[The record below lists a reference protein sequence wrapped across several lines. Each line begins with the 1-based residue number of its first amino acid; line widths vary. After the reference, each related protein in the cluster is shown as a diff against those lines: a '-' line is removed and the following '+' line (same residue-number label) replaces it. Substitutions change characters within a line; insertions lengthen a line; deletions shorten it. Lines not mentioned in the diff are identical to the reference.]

1 MVPEHITQAMLTSGT
16 CLRRS
21 GRVIEDVMRDV
32 REVNIRVRMLCLIM
46 LMSMTRLR
54 RSLINRI
61 MSHVFLIMIRLRR
74 IRRRLV
80 IGRLIMLCL
89 RMAFQLMAALAA
101 CINRQYSPHPLQLL
115 SSTGCY
121 LSVRRAGTVSYTHL
135 TLPTILLV

>member
-21 GRVIEDVMRDV
+21 GRVIEDVMGDV
-32 REVNIRVRMLCLIM
+32 RGGVNIRVRMLCLIM
-46 LMSMTRLR
+46 LMSTTRLR

-80 IGRLIMLCL
+80 IILSLIH
-89 RMAFQLMAALAA
+89 
-101 CINRQYSPHPLQLL
+101 I
-115 SSTGCY
+115 
-121 LSVRRAGTVSYTHL
+121 
-135 TLPTILLV
+135 